1 MKITKIVFAAF
12 LAIVSVSCEKE
23 PALNSNSENASESN
37 MVPLILSTGGD
48 TKTSLVGNEIHWSE
62 GDLVAVYDN
71 RNNSPRSAKAQDI
84 NGNRANFHCK
94 VSGTAIKVCAV
105 YPYSTALEC
114 DLASDFKSDYVKVK
128 VLGEQTAAPG
138 TFADDHNIS
147 VAFATI
153 SGDLDKDGLSN
164 TKNVAFKNVC
174 SLLKFTLPE
183 ANKIP
188 GNIESVMLSSES
200 VIAGTMKVNGVD
212 SEFEVESV
220 VGTNSITME
229 GSFEA
234 GKTYCFVLA
243 PVLLDGLSISVR
255 MEDGTVYG
263 MGTSSDIEMTMGKYR
278 SLGTLDF
285 TKMSTFSYSAEH
297 DFQNSVLQGT
307 NVKVN
312 FPSADVSNV
321 NITITKGDVVMRSMT
336 DDNLTIENGKK
347 VAVSRSNDAAWPYLP
362 SGIYTISGYY
372 TMAGEEITISPAT
385 LTVARPEGITITGF
399 NAYTSYTKYNAGDV
413 SGANALKGSLIY
425 VQASNINVSA
435 AILAKYANL
444 LSLDY
449 ISSGK
454 EGSIVTGTLTKEV
467 AAPAYGEYSDFK
479 YSFDGVVGATMS
491 SKCHVTGIPYVL
503 NPAANDSLNPWTES
517 GNVAWKQGGSVRL
530 GYNLS
535 DWGASSQASIKKFFD
550 IPKDLDVVL
559 TSTGSVIGYR
569 GLSSKSTTFSI
580 SVSGI
585 SKYNVSS
592 NKNSD
597 NIPIAANDVQA
608 SLFVKN
614 PSVECHNSEGYSTAC
629 SQIKTFTI
637 KYR

>member
-12 LAIVSVSCEKE
+12 LAIASVSCEKE

-37 MVPLILSTGGD
+37 LVSLILSTGGD

-62 GDLVAVYDN
+62 GDSVAVYDN
-71 RNNSPRSAKAQDI
+71 LNNSPRSAKAQDI

-94 VSGTAIKVCAV
+94 VSGLASKVCAV

-183 ANKIP
+183 EIP

-212 SEFEVESV
+212 REFEVESV
-220 VGTNSITME
+220 VDGTNSITME

-243 PVLLDGLSISVR
+243 PVLLEGLSISVR

-263 MGTSSDIEMTMGKYR
+263 MGTSNDIEMTMGKYR

-425 VQASNINVSA
+425 VQASNINVSP

-449 ISSGK
+449 TSSGK
-454 EGSIVTGTLTKEV
+454 KGSIVTGTLTKEV
-467 AAPAYGEYSDFK
+467 VAPAYGEYSDIK

-569 GLSSKSTTFSI
+569 GFSSKSTTFSI

-592 NKNSD
+592 KKNSD

>member
-12 LAIVSVSCEKE
+12 LAIASVSCEKE

-37 MVPLILSTGGD
+37 LVSLILSTGGD

-62 GDLVAVYDN
+62 GDSVAVYDN
-71 RNNSPRSAKAQDI
+71 LNNSPRSAKAQDI

-94 VSGTAIKVCAV
+94 VSGLASKVCAV

-212 SEFEVESV
+212 REFEVESV
-220 VGTNSITME
+220 VDGTNSITME

-243 PVLLDGLSISVR
+243 PVLLEGLSISVR

-263 MGTSSDIEMTMGKYR
+263 MGTSNDIEMTMGKYR

-336 DDNLTIENGKK
+336 DDNLIIENGKK

-425 VQASNINVSA
+425 VQASNINVSP

-449 ISSGK
+449 TSSGK
-454 EGSIVTGTLTKEV
+454 KGSIVTGTLTKEV
-467 AAPAYGEYSDFK
+467 VAPAYGEYSDIK

-491 SKCHVTGIPYVL
+491 SKCHVTGIPYKL
-503 NPAANDSLNPWTES
+503 SLSTNDSGDMAWRIKDKVEWNGSEMLLGYYSTGTPTATKTF
-517 GNVAWKQGGSVRL
+517 NVPRNTDVKVNVKGSVHKAWITDNK
-530 GYNLS
+530 GYIIVSGTTVSEGKGGKNLS
-535 DWGASSQASIKKFFD
+535 PETID
-550 IPKDLDVVL
+550 
-559 TSTGSVIGYR
+559 
-569 GLSSKSTTFSI
+569 
-580 SVSGI
+580 
-585 SKYNVSS
+585 
-592 NKNSD
+592 
-597 NIPIAANDVQA
+597 
-608 SLFVKN
+608 
-614 PSVECHNSEGYSTAC
+614 
-629 SQIKTFTI
+629 SQIKHDDPTLICKSEQARTDACVKI
-637 KYR
+637 TKLEVIYR

>member
-1 MKITKIVFAAF
+1 M
-12 LAIVSVSCEKE
+12 
-23 PALNSNSENASESN
+23 
-37 MVPLILSTGGD
+37 
-48 TKTSLVGNEIHWSE
+48 
-62 GDLVAVYDN
+62 YDN
-71 RNNSPRSAKAQDI
+71 LNNSPRSAKAQDI

-94 VSGTAIKVCAV
+94 VSGLASKVCAV

-212 SEFEVESV
+212 REFEVESV
-220 VGTNSITME
+220 VDGTNSITME

-243 PVLLDGLSISVR
+243 PVLLEGLSISVR

-263 MGTSSDIEMTMGKYR
+263 MGTSNDIEMTMGKYR

-297 DFQNSVLQGT
+297 DFPNSVLQGT

-336 DDNLTIENGKK
+336 DDNLIIENGKK

-425 VQASNINVSA
+425 VQASNINVSP

-449 ISSGK
+449 TSSGK
-454 EGSIVTGTLTKEV
+454 KGSIVTGTLTKEV
-467 AAPAYGEYSDFK
+467 VAPAYGEYSDIK

-491 SKCHVTGIPYVL
+491 SKCHVTGIPYKL
-503 NPAANDSLNPWTES
+503 SLSTNDSGDMAWRIKDKVEWNGSEMLLGYYSTGTPTATKTF
-517 GNVAWKQGGSVRL
+517 NVPRNTDVKVNVKGSVHKAWITDNK
-530 GYNLS
+530 GYIIVSGTTVSEGKGGKNLS
-535 DWGASSQASIKKFFD
+535 PETID
-550 IPKDLDVVL
+550 
-559 TSTGSVIGYR
+559 
-569 GLSSKSTTFSI
+569 
-580 SVSGI
+580 
-585 SKYNVSS
+585 
-592 NKNSD
+592 
-597 NIPIAANDVQA
+597 
-608 SLFVKN
+608 
-614 PSVECHNSEGYSTAC
+614 
-629 SQIKTFTI
+629 SQIKHDDPTLICKSEQARTDACVKI
-637 KYR
+637 TKLEVIYR

>member
-1 MKITKIVFAAF
+1 MKITKIIFAAF
-12 LAIVSVSCEKE
+12 LAIASVSCEKE

-37 MVPLILSTGGD
+37 LVPLILSTGGD
-48 TKTSLVGNEIHWSE
+48 TKTSLVGNEIHWSK
-62 GDLVAVYDN
+62 GDSVAVYDN
-71 RNNSPRSAKAQDI
+71 LNNSPRSAKAQDI

-94 VSGTAIKVCAV
+94 VSNLASKVCAV

-147 VAFATI
+147 VAFARI

-188 GNIESVMLSSES
+188 GNIESVMISSGS

-212 SEFEVESV
+212 SEFKVESV
-220 VGTNSITME
+220 DGTNSITME

-243 PVLLDGLSISVR
+243 PVLLNGLSISVR
-255 MEDGTVYG
+255 MKDGTVYG
-263 MGTSSDIEMTMGKYR
+263 MGTSNEIEMTMGKYR

-312 FPSADVSNV
+312 FPSTDVSNV

-347 VAVSRSNDAAWPYLP
+347 VAVSGSNDAAWPYLP
-362 SGIYTISGYY
+362 SGNYTISGSY
-372 TMAGEEITISPAT
+372 TMAGEVITISPAT
-385 LTVARPEGITITGF
+385 LTVAKPEGLTITGF
-399 NAYTSYTKYNAGDV
+399 NAYTSYTKYSAGDAA
-413 SGANALKGSLIY
+413 GANKLTGTSIY
-425 VQASNINVSA
+425 VEATGINVSDE
-435 AILAKYANL
+435 ILSKYANL

-449 ISSGK
+449 VSGGK
-454 EGSIVTGTLTKEV
+454 AGSIVTGVLTKEIT
-467 AAPAYGEYSDFK
+467 APAYGEYSNLK
-479 YSFDGVVGATMS
+479 YCFDGVTGATITS
-491 SKCHVTGIPYVL
+491 TCHVTGLPYAL
-503 NPAANDSLNPWTES
+503 KTAENDSVNPWTTS
-517 GNVAWKQGGSVRL
+517 GASWNQDNDGPCIKVSL
-530 GYNLS
+530 GYKGETIITKQFSCPVDIDVEVSTSGKVLGGRLADNT
-535 DWGASSQASIKKFFD
+535 ASIT
-550 IPKDLDVVL
+550 LSGDVVCSKTAKKKL
-559 TSTGSVIGYR
+559 GFTGATEEF
-569 GLSSKSTTFSI
+569 SKSSAQMSLRKANPI
-580 SVSGI
+580 VEC
-585 SKYNVSS
+585 
-592 NKNSD
+592 KNSYSYAD
-597 NIPIAANDVQA
+597 CATYIY
-608 SLFVKN
+608 SLSIN
-614 PSVECHNSEGYSTAC
+614 
-629 SQIKTFTI
+629 
-637 KYR
+637 YR

>member
-1 MKITKIVFAAF
+1 MKNIKLIFAALASFAAF
-12 LAIVSVSCEKE
+12 SCEKE
-23 PALNSNSENASESN
+23 SLPQSTLESN
-37 MVPLILSTGGD
+37 LVPLVLTTGDD

-62 GDLVAVYDN
+62 GDSVAVYDN
-71 RNNSPRSAKAQDI
+71 LNNSPRSAKAQDI

-94 VSGTAIKVCAV
+94 VSRLASKVCAV

-114 DLASDFKSDYVKVK
+114 DLAADFKSDYVKVK

-212 SEFEVESV
+212 REFEVESV
-220 VGTNSITME
+220 VDGTNSITME

-243 PVLLDGLSISVR
+243 PVLLEGLSISVR

-263 MGTSSDIEMTMGKYR
+263 MGTSNDIEMTMGKYR

-425 VQASNINVSA
+425 VQASNINVSP

-449 ISSGK
+449 TSSGK
-454 EGSIVTGTLTKEV
+454 KGSIVTGTLTKEV
-467 AAPAYGEYSDFK
+467 VAPAYGEYSDIK

-491 SKCHVTGIPYVL
+491 SKCHVTGIPYKL
-503 NPAANDSLNPWTES
+503 SLSTNDSGDMAWRIKDKVEWNGSEMLLGYYSTGTPTATKTF
-517 GNVAWKQGGSVRL
+517 NVPRNTDVKVNVKGSVHKAWITDNK
-530 GYNLS
+530 GYIIVSGTTVSEGKGGKNLS
-535 DWGASSQASIKKFFD
+535 PETID
-550 IPKDLDVVL
+550 
-559 TSTGSVIGYR
+559 
-569 GLSSKSTTFSI
+569 
-580 SVSGI
+580 
-585 SKYNVSS
+585 
-592 NKNSD
+592 
-597 NIPIAANDVQA
+597 
-608 SLFVKN
+608 
-614 PSVECHNSEGYSTAC
+614 
-629 SQIKTFTI
+629 SQIMHDDPTLICKSEQARTDACVKITKLEVI
-637 KYR
+637 YR